1 MYQFKK
7 SKLSIALVTSALA
20 AAPSLAVAQ
29 SSQTTTD
36 ELIVTAKGGQT
47 LQNVLPT
54 SHVFTLDDIDTAQVK
69 DIPAL
74 LESIPGI
81 NLTDSG
87 GRGSATGVFVRGN
100 TSSETIVLIDG
111 VRVGSATLGSAA
123 LNAFPVEAIERIE
136 VIKGPFSGIYGAD
149 AVGGVIQLFTK
160 KTGEG
165 LGTASVSLGSD
176 SLTELSL
183 GFNAGNERNGFHISI
198 YDEDTDGIDRTSLVN
213 DANGDEDGFEETAFS
228 FGGKAT
234 LSESVEANLTVLYS
248 DNTVVFDNTFDLDPS
263 SESDDTGFL
272 TENTLFSAALNITAQ
287 LNESLTWTT
296 TLGINEDESITDV
309 FFSDI
314 TTERNSIGTELAYQF
329 GGNNLFTVGAEYFD
343 EEVDTL
349 SSFPET
355 ERDNTAVY
363 AQLQASVADVS
374 FVGSVRYDDN
384 SAYGDETNVS
394 VALNYDFTD
403 EIRATASYGTAF
415 VAPSFNEL
423 FFPFFGNPDIL
434 PAESDSYELTVRGSH
449 ANFDWRASVYKTDV
463 TNLIQFDFN
472 TELAGNIGEAE
483 LEGLE
488 LEVSTQVAQWD
499 ISAGLDFLSADD
511 AITGNQ
517 LSDRAEQ
524 SIRLTAKRD
533 FGGFD
538 IRFDVRG
545 EDGRVEFGDVDLS
558 SYVLFDVSGS
568 YSINDQWSVQ
578 ANIDNIFDKDYTVNL
593 VSRTQR
599 FNTEGIQAKLTL
611 KYDF

>member
-1 MYQFKK
+1 MYKFSK
-7 SKLSIALVTSALA
+7 SKLTISIASIAMIA
-20 AAPSLAVAQ
+20 MPSFAVGQ
-29 SSQTTTD
+29 SNTD

-54 SHVFTLDDIDTAQVK
+54 SHVFTLDDIDAAQIK
-69 DIPAL
+69 DLPAL

-87 GRGSATGVFVRGN
+87 GRGSTTGVFIRGN

-123 LNAFPVEAIERIE
+123 LNAFPVEAIERVE

-160 KTGEG
+160 KSGEG
-165 LGTASVSLGSD
+165 LGSASASLGSD

-183 GFNAGNERNGFHISI
+183 AFSGGNERNSFHLSI
-198 YDEDTDGIDRTSLVN
+198 YDEDGDGIDRTSLVN
-213 DANGDEDGFEETAFS
+213 DRNDDEDGFEETAIS

-234 LSESVEANLTVLYS
+234 LSDTVEANLTVLYS
-248 DNTVVFDNTFDLDPS
+248 DNTVEFDNTFDSDPTT
-263 SESDDTGFL
+263 ESDDTGFL
-272 TENTLFSAALNITAQ
+272 TDNTLFSAALNITAQ
-287 LNESLTWTT
+287 LNEALTWTT
-296 TLGINEDESITDV
+296 TLGINEDESITAA

-314 TTERNSIGTELAYQF
+314 TTERNSIGSELAYSF
-329 GGNNLFTVGAEYFD
+329 GDGNLVTVGVEYFD

-349 SSFPET
+349 SNFTET
-355 ERDNTAVY
+355 ERDNTAIY
-363 AQLQASVADVS
+363 AQLQASAGDFN

-384 SAYGDETNVS
+384 SAYDDETNVS
-394 VALNYDFTD
+394 LAVNYDITD

-423 FFPFFGNPDIL
+423 FFPNFGNENIL
-434 PAESDSYELTVRGSH
+434 PAESDSYELTLRGAHST
-449 ANFDWRASVYKTDV
+449 FDWRASIYRTDV

-472 TELAGNIGEAE
+472 TFLAGNIGEAE

-488 LEVSTQVAQWD
+488 LEISTQLAEWD
-499 ISAGLDFLSADD
+499 VSASVDFLSADD
-511 AITGNQ
+511 AITGDQ

-524 SIRLTAKRD
+524 TIRLTAKRD
-533 FGGFD
+533 FGHFD
-538 IRFDVRG
+538 LRFDVRG
-545 EDGRVEFGDVDLS
+545 EDGRVEFGGIDLS

-568 YSINDQWSVQ
+568 YTINDQWSVQ

-593 VSRTQR
+593 VSPTER
-599 FNTEGIQAKLTL
+599 FNTEGTQAKLTL
-611 KYDF
+611 KYNF